1 MLRSSFGFLG
11 EWGGYLLS
19 NRKTRALIVSQLE
32 NIHVLV
38 LKQQPHV
45 LESGYNIQLPVD

>member
-1 MLRSSFGFLG
+1 MGW
-11 EWGGYLLS
+11 EEGGGSYLLR
-19 NRKTRALIVSQLE
+19 NRKTRALIVSQPE

-45 LESGYNIQLPVD
+45 LESRYILQLPVG

>member
-1 MLRSSFGFLG
+1 MYIEIIVWVGRR
-11 EWGGYLLS
+11 GGYLLS
-19 NRKTRALIVSQLE
+19 TRKTRALIVSQLE

-45 LESGYNIQLPVD
+45 LESGYILQLPVD